1 MFLLSL
7 FVFQLNSDLLFIKT
21 KQYEISLMT
30 DKDPISSGYNGWIGF
45 AADNPSGTILT
56 VIPVTNGFKNYESS
70 GFTASII
77 GTNLWVTS
85 PTTNTTVFVT
95 LVWIYKI

>member
-1 MFLLSL
+1 
-7 FVFQLNSDLLFIKT
+7 
-21 KQYEISLMT
+21 MT

-85 PTTNTTVFVT
+85 PTTNKTVFVT